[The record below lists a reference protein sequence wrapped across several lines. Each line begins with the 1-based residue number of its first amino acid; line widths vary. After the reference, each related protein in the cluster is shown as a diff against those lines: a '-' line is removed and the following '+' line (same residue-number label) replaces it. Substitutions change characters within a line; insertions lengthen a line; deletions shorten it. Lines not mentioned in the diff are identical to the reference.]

1 MKTKNNNNQIEE
13 EDPKYGKKSEQ
24 RVGNYSEAPEYIKD
38 NEYIKRGYRVNCNS
52 VKKVA
57 KSLFYL
63 HNESVNVWSHLLGT
77 ITVIILIVYTAI
89 FITSYNIQLGNVISH
104 VKQLNNLSSIAEMP
118 FAQTISNFT
127 SNFFQGVSN
136 KLDFSYYYRDY
147 IENIN
152 IVLSNIKNST
162 TNFTDSI
169 SDIID
174 DVSYKLSDLQE
185 KLLELMEMERLPLDS
200 NIYSSSNRN
209 LKRWPIFVMLTSAII
224 CLSFSA
230 LFHLMGT
237 LSKETFN
244 IFSRLDYAGIS
255 LLIAGSCYPPYFY
268 FFHCEP
274 FLRNAY
280 LTFITAFAVSVFLYS
295 LTSDFHI
302 PERRTLRG
310 SLFLCLGL
318 SASIPIFHLV
328 FFKNS
333 VRGFEAMP
341 RLIFWYIGGISYVSG
356 ALMYIN
362 RIPERFKPGNFD
374 IFGSSHQIFHC
385 LIVVGVI
392 THYLGC
398 LDSYYYRIEN
408 SCPAN

>member
-1 MKTKNNNNQIEE
+1 MKAKNNNNQIEE
-13 EDPKYGKKSEQ
+13 DDPKYGKKSEE
-24 RVGNYSEAPEYIKD
+24 RVGNFSEAPEYIKD
-38 NEYIKRGYRVNCNS
+38 NEYIKNGYRVNCNS

-104 VKQLNNLSSIAEMP
+104 VKQLNHLSSIKEMP
-118 FAQTISNFT
+118 FAQAISNFT

-152 IVLSNIKNST
+152 FVLSNIKNST

-185 KLLELMEMERLPLDS
+185 NLLELMEMERLPLDS
-200 NIYSSSNRN
+200 SKYSSSNRN

-237 LSKETFN
+237 LSKEIFN

-255 LLIAGSCYPPYFY
+255 LLVAGSCYPPYFY
-268 FFHCEP
+268 FFQCEP

-280 LTFITAFAVSVFLYS
+280 LTFISVFAVSVFLYS

-310 SLFLCLGL
+310 SLFLSLGL
-318 SASIPIFHLV
+318 SASIPIFHLI

-333 VRGFEAMP
+333 VRGFQAMP

-356 ALMYIN
+356 ALMYIK
-362 RIPERFKPGNFD
+362 RIPERFKPGGFD

-385 LIVVGVI
+385 LIVVGVV